1 LRTATAIGFLAG
13 GEAPDYGTL
22 LGRLRWRRA
31 VGADAHCEIRP
42 ADSALS
48 AFAAADR
55 WTVVVDPESI
65 PVGGRGRFPDI
76 QPGAS
81 AAAAVV
87 RAPLAGSGGGLA
99 HTLRELE
106 ARAESPR
113 ARESEGAA
121 AFPALAFR
129 AADFPPASGETVE
142 SFLRRVAQARET
154 PASVSFVAWAPDDP
168 SQRERPELSG
178 RFPGN
183 IRRLVD
189 VGCGA
194 GATGAALKRR
204 TPGLSVTGI
213 EKNAAAAGRARPV
226 LDRVLVGG
234 AEEILAGLAAAGERF
249 DAFLFGDVL
258 EHTED
263 PVAVLA
269 AARSAA
275 AAQALLVASVPN
287 VGHLSLVRDL
297 VLGRFDPGPAGLADA
312 SHLRWFTRPFLAE
325 ALEETGWSPQSID
338 GISGAPPPDAEI
350 FLASLAGWPGLDSA
364 ALLVYQWI
372 AVARAA

>member
-1 LRTATAIGFLAG
+1 MRTATAIGFLAA
-13 GEAPDYGTL
+13 GEAPDYGAL

-31 VGADAHCEIRP
+31 VAADAQSEMRP
-42 ADSALS
+42 GDSALS

-55 WTVVVDPESI
+55 WTVVLDPASI
-65 PVGGRGRFPDI
+65 PAAGLCRFPDI
-76 QPGAS
+76 RPGAS

-87 RAPLAGSGGGLA
+87 RAPLAGARGAAA

-106 ARAESPR
+106 AGAESAR
-113 ARESEGAA
+113 AGESEDAA

-129 AADFPPASGETVE
+129 TADFPATPSETVE
-142 SFLRRVAQARET
+142 EYLRRVAQARDT
-154 PASVSFVAWAPDDP
+154 PASGSFLAWAPDDP

-183 IRRLVD
+183 LRRLVD

-204 TPGLSVTGI
+204 SPGLCVTGI
-213 EKNAAAAGRARPV
+213 EKNSGAAGRARGV

-234 AEEILAGLAAAGERF
+234 AEEILARLAAAGERF

-275 AAQALLVASVPN
+275 ADQALLVASVPN

-297 VLGRFDPGPAGLADA
+297 VLGRFDPVPAGLADA
-312 SHLRWFTRPFLAE
+312 SHLRWFARPFLAE
-325 ALEETGWSPQSID
+325 ALEEAGWSPESID
-338 GISGAPPPDAEI
+338 GIPGAPPLDAER
-350 FLASLAGWPGLDSA
+350 FLASLAGWPGLDPA